1 MHGRR
6 TFLALGMQGVKRIKC
21 TRVPAPEPRS
31 HIFSTMTAKSVL
43 APVGLEVW
51 RESLQRVGGF
61 VSDTEISKI
70 ALVRSLSN
78 TDS

>member
-1 MHGRR
+1 M
-6 TFLALGMQGVKRIKC
+6 AKI
-21 TRVPAPEPRS
+21 
-31 HIFSTMTAKSVL
+31 STA
-43 APVGLEVW
+43 
-51 RESLQRVGGF
+51 VGGF